1 MKLSKKDRRDLA
13 GWNPLQPTLK
23 ERAVYA
29 LVFLALV
36 LIGGAIDS
44 QGSPRVPSDGESV
57 VNSAWV
63 GY

>member
-13 GWNPLQPTLK
+13 GWNPLQPSLK

-44 QGSPRVPSDGESV
+44 QGSPRVPSDGASV

>member
-1 MKLSKKDRRDLA
+1 MKLSKKDRQDLA
-13 GWNPLQPTLK
+13 GWNPLQPSLK

-44 QGSPRVPSDGESV
+44 QGSPRVPSCGESV
-57 VNSAWV
+57 VSHPWV